1 MERESVSMKPS
12 ILCPSCLLLV
22 TALFL
27 PAQEP
32 PGGGVRRPQEKPE
45 PAPAKEDRAEGRT
58 GKEEKKEEPASKAAV
73 DPKVAAIEKAM
84 AKMATGSTPV
94 HFRFQIRRD
103 DPYEDTPQQVEGEFW
118 ALGDQKLRLK
128 MTIRLAGMKMEHE
141 IVVNEEGTWLRM
153 PGEGVIK
160 YSPELMAKLK
170 KLQEKGKGPTPSG
183 SARSRLA
190 ILGGL
195 RQQGFK
201 LKWEEELT
209 QGTTLVDVLLGE
221 MDPKKKE
228 DAPYDRCRLMIG
240 RKDRIPRQVEFFK
253 DGKPVEKV
261 KYSDIE
267 VGDKIDPQVFLF
279 QAKPGERVVD
289 VLDTWMREAIL
300 SALKSL
306 EE

>member
-1 MERESVSMKPS
+1 MQPS
-12 ILCPSCLLLV
+12 RLCPLLCLFVAAALL
-22 TALFL
+22 
-27 PAQEP
+27 PGQEP
-32 PGGGVRRPQEKPE
+32 PGGGVRRPPAEQE
-45 PAPAKEDRAEGRT
+45 PAPSEKG
-58 GKEEKKEEPASKAAV
+58 KKEPGTEPGAQEKGGQEAEKAKV
-73 DPKVAAIEKAM
+73 DPKVAAIEQAM
-84 AKMATGSTPV
+84 AKMAAGSTPV
-94 HFRFQIRRD
+94 HFTFQIRRD
-103 DPYEDTPQQVEGEFW
+103 DPYEDTPQRVEGEFW
-118 ALGDQKLRLK
+118 ALGDRQLRMK

-170 KLQEKGKGPTPSG
+170 KLQEKGKGASPSG
-183 SARSRLA
+183 NARSRLA

-195 RQQGFK
+195 RRQGFR
-201 LKWEEELT
+201 LRWEEELT
-209 QGTTLVDVLLGE
+209 LGTTLVDVLVGE
-221 MDPKKKE
+221 MEPAKRE
-228 DAPYDRCRLMIG
+228 EAPYDKCRIMIG
-240 RKDRIPRQVEFFK
+240 RKDRIPRQVIFFRQ
-253 DGKPVEKV
+253 GEPVEKV

-267 VGDKIDPQVFLF
+267 VGDKIDPGIFRF